1 MASIT
6 TIGNATLLAY
16 EKSKPILTADPWLG
30 EEDEAYFGSWNLTHK
45 IPVSLKDD
53 IFNSEYI
60 WFSHGHPDHLNPGSL
75 KKLKGK
81 RRSKEKMKMTPLHW

>member
-1 MASIT
+1 M
-6 TIGNATLLAY
+6 AY

-45 IPVSLKDD
+45 IPASLKDD

-81 RRSKEKMKMTPLHW
+81 NIITRPCRWQNCKRIIEKRFYS